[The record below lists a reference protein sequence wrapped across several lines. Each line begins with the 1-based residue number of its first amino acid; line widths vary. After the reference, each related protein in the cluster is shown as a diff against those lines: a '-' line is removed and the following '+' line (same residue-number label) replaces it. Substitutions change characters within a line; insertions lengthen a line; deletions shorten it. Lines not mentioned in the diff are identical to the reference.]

1 MFIKMKIK
9 SFEQINKEDM
19 EYRRPCQIG
28 QFLKDL
34 LEDEDGD
41 VFAWKKVALFYA
53 LAVLV
58 VLAVIVWGIVLL
70 VK

>member
-1 MFIKMKIK
+1 MKIK

-19 EYRRPCQIG
+19 EYNRRPCKMG

-58 VLAVIVWGIVLL
+58 VLAVIVWGVILL